1 LSFSNIFVLF
11 TENCITMKL
20 IIERLNKDAKSSF
33 VLQKDVYP
41 HYPTPWHYHPEYE
54 LVLVVK
60 SSGDKI
66 IGDNISTFTDGDLAF
81 LGPNLPH
88 VYHNSKIYYEE
99 NSNLTAEAIV
109 IHFTSDFLGN
119 VFFYLP
125 EMESINRF
133 LEESV
138 MGFSILGK
146 TGKLVARKMHEM
158 FAMGGAERIIEL
170 LTILNILAETKQK
183 TKLASPGFI
192 QNFKASG
199 SEQITEVCDFIMKNF
214 TSDLTLQQVADKAH
228 MSPNTFC
235 TFFKQRTRK
244 TFVNFLNE
252 VRIGYACK
260 LLSHEQYNISE
271 VCYMSGFHNLSNF
284 NRQFKKLYKT
294 SPSAYQKQ
302 HAKK

>member
-1 LSFSNIFVLF
+1 
-11 TENCITMKL
+11 MKL

-119 VFFYLP
+119 SFF
-125 EMESINRF
+125 
-133 LEESV
+133 
-138 MGFSILGK
+138 
-146 TGKLVARKMHEM
+146 
-158 FAMGGAERIIEL
+158 
-170 LTILNILAETKQK
+170 
-183 TKLASPGFI
+183 
-192 QNFKASG
+192 
-199 SEQITEVCDFIMKNF
+199 
-214 TSDLTLQQVADKAH
+214 
-228 MSPNTFC
+228 
-235 TFFKQRTRK
+235 
-244 TFVNFLNE
+244 
-252 VRIGYACK
+252 
-260 LLSHEQYNISE
+260 
-271 VCYMSGFHNLSNF
+271 
-284 NRQFKKLYKT
+284 
-294 SPSAYQKQ
+294 
-302 HAKK
+302 